1 MLSLPLVEKT
11 KLLVSLQAE
20 IWRHW
25 RLVAVCSKP
34 AAGQLDKGKG
44 KTGLYVQHRCRV
56 LPLLSLVKNVC
67 QLLWGEGL
75 VGLHAWTCVLD
86 LFGAFIGQERGVVR
100 HRMVF

>member
-11 KLLVSLQAE
+11 KLRVSLQAE

-34 AAGQLDKGKG
+34 VAGQLDKGKG

-56 LPLLSLVKNVC
+56 LPLLLLLKNVR
-67 QLLWGEGL
+67 QLLRGEGL
-75 VGLHAWTCVLD
+75 VGLHTWTYILD
-86 LFGAFIGQERGVVR
+86 LFGAFIGQECGVVQ
-100 HRMVF
+100 RMVF